1 MTSDGL
7 SGKVALVTGGSR
19 GIGLSIAAALG
30 AAGAKVALASRT
42 EGELGSAR
50 DILSSKGV
58 EVMSRL
64 ADVGRWS
71 DVETFVGDVMRR
83 WGRVD
88 VLVNNAGIL
97 GPIGRLDECFL
108 SEWERAIAVNL
119 LGTVHAC
126 RAVLPHMRAKRS
138 GTIVNLAGAGVG
150 GSGVMPRM
158 SAYAVSKAAVVQM
171 TESLARELVEDGIYV
186 NAVAPGAVVT
196 GLTKAVVDA
205 GPEVAGKELYDLTVA
220 QRESGGEPPERT
232 AKIVVWLA
240 SGASGSL
247 TGKLLS
253 AKWDDVEAIDVQ
265 GAVKS
270 SLYALRRID
279 GVLFNAVRSEKS
291 DGS

>member
-1 MTSDGL
+1 
-7 SGKVALVTGGSR
+7 
-19 GIGLSIAAALG
+19 
-30 AAGAKVALASRT
+30 
-42 EGELGSAR
+42 
-50 DILSSKGV
+50 
-58 EVMSRL
+58 MSRL